1 MMNFK
6 YLSKYSI
13 FICNENI
20 QYIKMYH
27 IKVVSHQSKSEDVS
41 DQALKHGIA

>member
-27 IKVVSHQSKSEDVS
+27 IKVVSHQRKSENVL